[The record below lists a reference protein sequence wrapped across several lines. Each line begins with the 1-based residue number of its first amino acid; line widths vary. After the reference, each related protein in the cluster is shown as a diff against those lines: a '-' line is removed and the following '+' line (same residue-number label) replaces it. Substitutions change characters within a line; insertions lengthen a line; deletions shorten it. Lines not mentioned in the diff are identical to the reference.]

1 MSHLRWGISWN
12 NSNLDHYEKRLENK
26 NIVFFSLINLTF
38 WIFRGGITSNVC
50 QKFTPPTKS
59 VTYNQEPGP
68 GASLEGGNYFPS
80 QRNDEVSE
88 RTSSTSQ
95 STILISPGMYIVQ
108 WTKYKQSQNSNFET
122 PNFKIKSKF
131 CLTIFSE
138 KAKMGEFFT
147 PLGTV
152 QCSEVWI

>member
-1 MSHLRWGISWN
+1 MVKLIKQFNINKFQMSPLRWGISWN

-95 STILISPGMYIVQ
+95 STILISPGKVQ
-108 WTKYKQSQNSNFET
+108 WFKYKRSLKNSKIAWVCFEGT
-122 PNFKIKSKF
+122 KF
-131 CLTIFSE
+131 TRN
-138 KAKMGEFFT
+138 
-147 PLGTV
+147 
-152 QCSEVWI
+152 

>member
-1 MSHLRWGISWN
+1 MVKLIKQFNINKFQMSHLRWGISWN

-95 STILISPGMYIVQ
+95 STILISPGLY
-108 WTKYKQSQNSNFET
+108 SNSI
-122 PNFKIKSKF
+122 IKSPQIQILKHLISKSSQKF
-131 CLTIFSE
+131 
-138 KAKMGEFFT
+138 A
-147 PLGTV
+147 
-152 QCSEVWI
+152 

>member
-1 MSHLRWGISWN
+1 MSPLRWGISWN

-95 STILISPGMYIVQ
+95 STILISPGLYI
-108 WTKYKQSQNSNFET
+108 NSI
-122 PNFKIKSKF
+122 IKSPKIQI
-131 CLTIFSE
+131 LKHLISRSNYKWAE
-138 KAKMGEFFT
+138 KILWKC
-147 PLGTV
+147 PGTV
-152 QCSEVWI
+152 L